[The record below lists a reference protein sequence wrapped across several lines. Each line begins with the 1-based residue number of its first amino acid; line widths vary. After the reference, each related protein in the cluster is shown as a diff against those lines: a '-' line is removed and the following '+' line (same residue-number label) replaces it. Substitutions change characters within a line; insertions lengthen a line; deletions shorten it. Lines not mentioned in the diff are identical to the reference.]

1 MSPRRQYATYH
12 RENVYKSDCMR
23 FNWLLSFCVLSKLR
37 AKKWIRWKKN
47 RSNKSRFF
55 HIKNQSTENRKSYKI
70 NSNKSFYSKP
80 NGLLLRITTHFIPTL
95 AGNKISK
102 WNQNDFCKRKRFTIR
117 KKNQIIYAMSNESK
131 SLYGTKNAVHAKKT
145 KEKKINRNVHPNEN
159 ACS

>member
-1 MSPRRQYATYH
+1 MSQNKCHPVGNTLLITVKTCTRVIACDST
-12 RENVYKSDCMR
+12 DC
-23 FNWLLSFCVLSKLR
+23 FLFAFCQNYVLKNGFDG
-37 AKKWIRWKKN
+37 KKI
-47 RSNKSRFF
+47 

-102 WNQNDFCKRKRFTIR
+102 WNQNDFCKRKRFAIR
-117 KKNQIIYAMSNESK
+117 KKTK
-131 SLYGTKNAVHAKKT
+131 SFTQCLTKVKVYMAQKMPSMQKKT